1 MHLPMYTSGTSNPS
15 PGNAL
20 PNQMH
25 LQQNHAP
32 PHHAPPPPPASSQQ
46 FHSHLPPVSML
57 PPPPPLPPGATP
69 LSQAFP
75 NPFHPPPSFPLSFP
89 LKSLEPPGMPLPP
102 PPPSSSSPLFADT
115 VCANPEATNQVG
127 ETVPLSLEGAVVE
140 DAGSSSP
147 HEKKAEH
154 GSPLYDDPDIEM
166 EDDITLPESNYPS
179 QPLNYGSEAN
189 SVTGTTLPVSKSDTH
204 IHQDVDD
211 GSRQAS
217 SSPYSGRAKVV
228 PECGLGDMYD
238 PFVDSFEP
246 ASLKLDCLQEHEP
259 VSDSYTVPK
268 ASISSNTPLN
278 VEENNQDVVDK
289 QALSESD
296 TTARVSV
303 SSNKPPDVEDFTNG
317 NDVGAVVYE
326 DNDELGEN
334 AGEGNSHETL
344 TPNSNNEI
352 PKANNSAREGDITR
366 KKSRGDAKEKDSS
379 RSMKLFQVAL
389 TKFVKDLLK
398 PSWRQGNMSKEAFK
412 TIVKRA
418 VDKVSNSM
426 EGRRVPK
433 SKAKIDKYID
443 SSRDKLTKLV
453 MGYVDKYVKA

>member
-1 MHLPMYTSGTSNPS
+1 
-15 PGNAL
+15 
-20 PNQMH
+20 
-25 LQQNHAP
+25 
-32 PHHAPPPPPASSQQ
+32 
-46 FHSHLPPVSML
+46 
-57 PPPPPLPPGATP
+57 
-69 LSQAFP
+69 
-75 NPFHPPPSFPLSFP
+75 
-89 LKSLEPPGMPLPP
+89 MPLPP

-140 DAGSSSP
+140 DAGSSLP

-179 QPLNYGSEAN
+179 QPLNYGSETN

-317 NDVGAVVYE
+317 NDIGAVVSE
-326 DNDELGEN
+326 DNDEFGEN